1 MTLLPGRSQGLS
13 WIKEEGENRM
23 RREGTLEEISDGRL
37 YDLNDMVKA
46 DCRECEGC
54 SECCRGTGDTV
65 ILDPL
70 DVNRLSLC
78 LKKTP
83 EKLMEEELVLDV
95 ADGNILPHLRARGK
109 EERCVFLDNQGRCS
123 VHPARPGIC
132 RLFPLGR
139 FYENGGF
146 RYFLQIHECPKPNR
160 GKIKVKKWIDM
171 PDARRYDKFV
181 SDWHYFLKDVQ
192 EVLYDAE
199 DTELIKNL
207 NLYVVNRFYI
217 KPYEPERDFYGQF
230 YERLKEGR
238 ELLAL
243 A

>member
-1 MTLLPGRSQGLS
+1 
-13 WIKEEGENRM
+13 M

-54 SECCRGTGDTV
+54 FECCTGTGDTV

-70 DVNRLSLC
+70 DVNRLSIH

-83 EKLMEEELVLDV
+83 EKLMEEELVLDAV
-95 ADGNILPHLRARGK
+95 DGNILPHLRVRGK
-109 EERCVFLDNQGRCS
+109 EERCVFLDSAGRCS
-123 VHPARPGIC
+123 VHSARPGIC

-139 FYENGGF
+139 FYEDGGF

-171 PDARRYDKFV
+171 PDAKRYDKFV

-192 EVLYDAE
+192 EILYNTG
-199 DTELIKNL
+199 DTELIRNL
-207 NLYVVNRFYI
+207 NLYIVNRFYM
-217 KPYEPERDFYGQF
+217 KPYEPERDFYEQF

-238 ELLAL
+238 ELLTL